1 MTHKNIQCAYDKN
14 NICLIYDI
22 HTIQYAIYVIFKT
35 YNVTIKNVTEE
46 EEGRVWQ

>member
-22 HTIQYAIYVIFKT
+22 HTIQYALYVTFKT
-35 YNVTIKNVTEE
+35 YNGTIKNVTEE